1 MAWSNEVIRV
11 GPTKEDKGGGAGMK
25 ARKTKGAVGVIGLGI
40 MGSAYAKNLL
50 AAGWRVIGFDIDA
63 GRRRNLARAGVEIAG
78 DAKEVAR
85 QAPVIITALP
95 SPAALEDV
103 VRAII
108 AARAERR
115 VVIEAGTFAL
125 EDKMK
130 AETALRQAGHIA
142 LDCPVSGTG
151 SQAKVKDLV
160 IYASGD
166 GKTIAKLRPLFAA
179 FSRQLH
185 DLGAFGNGSRM
196 KYVANLLV
204 AIHNVAS
211 AEAMVLGMKAGL
223 APKRVFELA
232 TAGAGTSR
240 VLELR
245 GPMMVK
251 DRYDDPTMKVSTW
264 QKDMAVIGQYAAS
277 LGCPTPLLSA
287 TLPVYAA
294 AMATGHAG
302 HDTASVCAVLE
313 AMAGLARGR
322 GAGRARKRT

>member
-1 MAWSNEVIRV
+1 
-11 GPTKEDKGGGAGMK
+11 MK
-25 ARKTKGAVGVIGLGI
+25 AKKKTKGAVGIVGLGI
-40 MGSAYAKNLL
+40 MGGAYAKNLL
-50 AAGWRVIGFDIDA
+50 AAGWRVVGFDIDA
-63 GRRRNLARAGVEIAG
+63 ARRRQMARAGVEIAD
-78 DAKEVAR
+78 DAKAVAR

-95 SPAALEDV
+95 SPSALEFT
-103 VRAII
+103 AAAI
-108 AARAERR
+108 AAAGAPRR

-125 EDKMK
+125 EDKIN
-130 AETALRQAGHIA
+130 AETVLRKAGHIA

-151 SQAKVKDLV
+151 GQAQVKDLV
-160 IYASGD
+160 VYASGD
-166 GKTIAKLRPLFAA
+166 RKTIARLRPLFAA

-185 DLGAFGNGSRM
+185 DLGPFGNGSRM

-223 APKRVFELA
+223 DPKRVLELA

-251 DRYDDPTMKVSTW
+251 GRYSEPTMKVSTW
-264 QKDMAVIGQYAAS
+264 QKDMAVIGEFAAK
-277 LGCPTPLLSA
+277 LGAPTPLLSA

-294 AMATGHAG
+294 AMAGGHAG
-302 HDTASVCAVLE
+302 DDTASVCAVLE
-313 AMAGLARGR
+313 AMAGLQRGR
-322 GAGRARKRT
+322 DGQARRPRPRT

>member
-1 MAWSNEVIRV
+1 MQPAKNR
-11 GPTKEDKGGGAGMK
+11 D
-25 ARKTKGAVGVIGLGI
+25 AVGVIGLGI

-50 AAGWRVIGFDIDA
+50 AGRWRVVGYDLEPAVCRD
-63 GRRRNLARAGVEIAG
+63 LARAGVEIAES
-78 DAKEVAR
+78 AKEVAR
-85 QAPVIITALP
+85 DAPVIITALP
-95 SPAALEDV
+95 APSALEDT
-103 VRAII
+103 VRAIV
-108 AARAERR
+108 AARAPRR
-115 VVIEAGTFAL
+115 IVIEAGTFAL
-125 EDKMK
+125 DDKLK
-130 AETALRQAGHIA
+130 AEQALRAAGHIA

-151 SQAKVKDLV
+151 AQAKVKDLV
-160 IYASGD
+160 VYASGD
-166 GKTIAKLRPLFAA
+166 GKAIAKLRPLFAA

-223 APKRVFELA
+223 EPKRVFELA

-313 AMAGLARGR
+313 AMAGLARGK
-322 GAGRARKRT
+322 GARKRRAR